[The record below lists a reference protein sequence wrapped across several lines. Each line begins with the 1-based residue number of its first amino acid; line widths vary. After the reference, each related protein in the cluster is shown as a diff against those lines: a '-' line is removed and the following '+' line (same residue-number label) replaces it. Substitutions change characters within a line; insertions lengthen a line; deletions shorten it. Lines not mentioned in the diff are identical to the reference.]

1 MNLVEL
7 SKMFVGSLRIVDK
20 AKERNEP
27 LRWHNLITIIH
38 GKKSVTVRRYTAYNH
53 GFCEGAH
60 GLPPQPQKS
69 ELRQNPGRKNS
80 KMNDV
85 TIKVSDEILAEFG
98 GLRNLQ
104 KRLIIFLTSKI

>member
-1 MNLVEL
+1 MNLIEL

-27 LRWHNLITIIH
+27 LKWTNRITIIH
-38 GKKSVTVRRYTAYNH
+38 GKNSITVTRYTAYNH
-53 GFCEGAH
+53 GFCEGAK

-69 ELRQNPGRKNS
+69 ELRQNPGRKS
-80 KMNDV
+80 KDKIPV
-85 TIKVSDEILAEFG
+85 TIQVSKDILAEFG